1 MKEEIKNDME
11 ENACQLNEWIQALES
26 RADGEKEETPLNK
39 MVGSVLPGLPRGFDV
54 VVKTKEKQLSKHVGV
69 DTSANSI
76 LEFLDHYEPMQG
88 YESAETG
95 AWVE

>member
-11 ENACQLNEWIQALES
+11 EKACQLNEWIQALES
-26 RADGEKEETPLNK
+26 RADGEKEETPPDK
-39 MVGSVLPGLPRGFDV
+39 MLGNVLPGLPRGFDV
-54 VVKTKEKQLSKHVGV
+54 VVKTKEKQLSKHFGV